1 MFAFSA
7 VIQWRQKG
15 CVKVDK
21 KFSID
26 MSGFQKNLA
35 AINEDGAWV
44 CADIQ
49 DMQDRDA
56 EVFGSLINSKR
67 CSNENLDALA
77 KNSEYLKELAEL
89 RRIADAAEA
98 QAKIAKEEADRAK
111 KESEEAKKDAKFSK
125 CISIV
130 SIGITI
136 FFSAAQIIVQL
147 IQ

>member
-1 MFAFSA
+1 M
-7 VIQWRQKG
+7 
-15 CVKVDK
+15 DK

-26 MSGFQKNLA
+26 MSGLQKN
-35 AINEDGAWV
+35 IKSIHEDASWV
-44 CADIQ
+44 CADIR

-56 EVFGSLINSKR
+56 EVFGSLIDSKR
-67 CSNENLDALA
+67 RSNENLDALA

-89 RRIADAAEA
+89 RRIANAAEA
-98 QAKIAKEEADRAK
+98 QAKVAKEDSERAK

-136 FFSAAQIIVQL
+136 FFSTAQIIVQL
-147 IQ
+147 IQRT